1 MADYSS
7 IFDAAANYGSGTTL
21 PTFSAQVSQT
31 QPDDYNFFQA
41 TNQTLQKYVPILSDL
56 FGAGV
61 NVYQSVSGQTFP
73 YFQGPQTTTPTA
85 PVTTPAPV
93 AAKTDYTP
101 FIVLG
106 IGALALFVL
115 NRNTPETATR
125 RK

>member
-1 MADYSS
+1 MADYSA
-7 IFDAAANYGSGTTL
+7 IFDAAANYGSGTSL
-21 PTFSAQVSQT
+21 PTFSAQTSQT
-31 QPDDYNFFQA
+31 QPDDYNFFSA
-41 TNQTLQKYVPILSDL
+41 ANETLQKYVPILSDL

-73 YFQGPQTTTPTA
+73 YFQGPQSAPQVPSAPAVTA
-85 PVTTPAPV
+85 AP
-93 AAKTDYTP
+93 KPNYTP

-115 NRNTPETATR
+115 NRNTPKTAR